1 MEKELQKDKTKQT
14 NSVIADIPQRKG
26 WMDLLKN
33 YIKDGKRPTKI
44 KQEEETTKLFLDI
57 WDEDKD
63 KDEESEEDK
72 NDKYFK

>member
-1 MEKELQKDKTKQT
+1 MEKEIQKDKAKQA
-14 NSVIADIPQRKG
+14 NSVIADIPPRKG

-57 WDEDKD
+57 WDEDSK
-63 KDEESEEDK
+63 KK
-72 NDKYFK
+72 RFRK